1 MGSRRYRRFHHRT
14 CTYLSFARWH
24 RRPVCELI
32 LFLVVSS
39 PTLGKQIRWSY
50 GVQLLSKAVPPDN
63 IEHTAVFNDEINSL
77 TDGIDDI
84 ESVWHDGRHDE
95 PVVDYS
101 WRNETRSYPV
111 PVLQPSPYT
120 SYVSAIPQC
129 SDPGETPI
137 SNSDGGSEHED
148 IPVPA
153 WSLPAT
159 TFLQRVTRAGGTV
172 CRRTTAFM
180 TPPLWA
186 SVISIAIALNQ
197 PIQHLFGGFLRPL
210 RGAINQAGDCS
221 IPITL
226 VVLGS
231 YFHTPV
237 NKSAQLSSD
246 APVDWQRASASSRL
260 RKIFCLHSESRKGAI
275 RLESH
280 GTRLVNRGDGKT
292 IFVAILARMFIVPL
306 LLLPLVVLGALRG
319 SPAVFQEYVLT
330 ACHRYIRNSLC
341 DYASPVFILSMVI
354 LLSSPPALT
363 LAQV

>member
-1 MGSRRYRRFHHRT
+1 M
-14 CTYLSFARWH
+14 
-24 RRPVCELI
+24 
-32 LFLVVSS
+32 VVST
-39 PTLGKQIRWSY
+39 PTFGQQIRWSY

-63 IEHTAVFNDEINSL
+63 VEHTAVFDEEINSL
-77 TDGIDDI
+77 TDGIEDL
-84 ESVWHDGRHDE
+84 ESVWHDGRHGE
-95 PVVDYS
+95 PVLDYS
-101 WRNETRSYPV
+101 WRNETCSHSV

-120 SYVSAIPQC
+120 SYVSTIPQC
-129 SDPGETPI
+129 SDPGGTPI

-153 WSLPAT
+153 WSLPAPT
-159 TFLQRVTRAGGTV
+159 LVQRLTRAGGTIW
-172 CRRTTAFM
+172 RRTTAFM

-197 PIQHLFGGFLRPL
+197 PIQHLFGEVLRPV

-231 YFHTPV
+231 YFHTPAD
-237 NKSAQLSSD
+237 KSAQLSSD

-260 RKIFCLHSESRKGAI
+260 RKIFCLHSESQKGAI
-275 RLESH
+275 HLELH

-292 IFVAILARMFIVPL
+292 IFVAIFARMFIVPL
-306 LLLPLVVLGALRG
+306 LLLPLVVLGAVRG

-330 ACHRYIRNSLC
+330 A
-341 DYASPVFILSMVI
+341 
-354 LLSSPPALT
+354 
-363 LAQV
+363 